1 MTPNRTLKSTFKLI
15 AANLLFALVYFAVSY
30 LAYHYMVR
38 PNIAIWPATGMG
50 IGAVIIWK
58 KRVLP
63 GLILAEILISVAIYG
78 SHKTLGLNEATF
90 YNLLFLFANVFRPI
104 LAGFLVLNVLKGQL
118 ALVKKSDIFTF
129 FSYAALLPLLLTTL
143 LFSILL
149 YQIGYYTSDYFI
161 TNTVLW
167 YLGDVM
173 SVLIFTPA
181 LLTLFSHPKA
191 LWRPRIISLTLP
203 ILISFILISLLFN
216 SFHQFETLR
225 INNDIEN
232 RLNFLSNILAHA
244 TNDEQLLMQQLSQ
257 QASKQE
263 DLIIDLAIQ
272 VNNDYQNIYRNSNT
286 PVSRFNE
293 FIHTTDIKIED
304 QNYRLT
310 IAPANDHFISHAP
323 WNLWL
328 MLTIAMFFS
337 GFIAVVMLILTG
349 RNYTAARRVI
359 ERTRDLNL
367 SNLKLAQKNLDYKR
381 IIESHPVIFW
391 KVNIQQD
398 QIKFVSSEAESLLG
412 YPLKQWLTE
421 PHFLMNK
428 IHPNDL
434 SAFKTALF
442 QDVFKTQNLEID
454 YRIKHANGSYR
465 WFRDTLYLPE
475 DFDQTH
481 EIMGMMVD
489 IHDKK
494 SSAQKIHHLAFH
506 DHLTQLPN
514 RQQLQSVLQELI
526 KGGEQQELFGAVIFL
541 DMDRFKVLNDALGH
555 HFGDLLLLKISNRL
569 KLYQDEFKLIA
580 RFGGDE
586 FVLVTDCEYQ
596 TANDAAV
603 QIIMLAEDIIQTLAK
618 PYQISH
624 HHHICTVSMGV
635 AIYPNQGN
643 TVNDIIRQADVAM
656 YRSKEQGR
664 NQVTMYHPSMKQ
676 HNDQILFVEQVLRK
690 AVNEDAFILKYQP
703 IVNKDR
709 TIVSFEALI
718 RIFQDGRIIY
728 PDEFIPVAEDTD
740 LIQAVGRWVISN
752 ACFVANE
759 CGHNISINVSSKQFH
774 QQGFI
779 KYIEQ
784 IINRF
789 EIKPNSLTIELTE
802 GVVVGNFNELQYK
815 FNRLKELG
823 VKIAIDDFGTG
834 YSSLQY
840 LRQLPIDYL
849 KIDKSFIEDI
859 QTDESAEVIIKTIT
873 AMAGN
878 LKMKTIAEGI
888 ENEVQFTML
897 KNLGCDYFQG
907 FLFGRPG
914 DLRTI
919 QDS

>member
-1 MTPNRTLKSTFKLI
+1 MTLKSPLKSAVKLI
-15 AANLLFALVYFAVSY
+15 AANLLFALVYFVACY

-38 PNIAIWPATGMG
+38 PNIAIWPGTGLG

-58 KRVLP
+58 KRILP
-63 GLILAEILISVAIYG
+63 GIILGELLISVFIYKV
-78 SHKTLGLNEATF
+78 HNKLGFNEASF
-90 YNLLFLFANVFRPI
+90 YNLLFLIANIFRPI
-104 LAGFLVLNVLKGQL
+104 LAGFLTLYALKGKL
-118 ALVKKSDIFTF
+118 SLVKRNDIFKF
-129 FSYAALLPLLLTTL
+129 FSYTALLPFLLTTL
-143 LFSILL
+143 IFTTLL
-149 YQIGYYTSDYFI
+149 YQIGYYTGDHFF
-161 TNTVLW
+161 TNNLLW
-167 YLGDVM
+167 YLGDIM

-181 LLTLFSHPKA
+181 LLSLFGRPKA
-191 LWRPRIISLTLP
+191 LWRPRIVSLTLP
-203 ILISFILISLLFN
+203 ILVSFILITLLFN
-216 SFHQFETLR
+216 SFHQFEILR
-225 INNDIEN
+225 INNDIEK
-232 RLNFLSNILAHA
+232 RLS
-244 TNDEQLLMQQLSQ
+244 LLTDNLISTANNEQQLIQ
-257 QASKQE
+257 QLTQQTATKK
-263 DLIIDLAIQ
+263 DFIIDLATPI
-272 VNNDYQNIYRNSNT
+272 NNDLHSIYVNQNV
-286 PVSRFNE
+286 PLSRYNE
-293 FIHTTDIKIED
+293 FVHTADLKIN
-304 QNYRLT
+304 QKNYQLT
-310 IAPANDHFISHAP
+310 MAPANDHFTSQAP

-328 MLTIAMFFS
+328 TLIIAMFFS

-349 RNYTAARRVI
+349 RNYTAAQIVR
-359 ERTRDLNL
+359 ERTKDLNL
-367 SNLKLAQKNLDYKR
+367 SNLKLAQKNLNYRR

-412 YPLKQWLTE
+412 YPRKQWLTE

-434 SAFKTALF
+434 NGFKTALY
-442 QDVFKTQNLEID
+442 QDIFKTQNLEID
-454 YRIKHANGSYR
+454 YRIKHVNGSYR

-475 DFDQTH
+475 DFDQSH

-489 IHDKK
+489 INDKK
-494 SSAQKIHHLAFH
+494 TSAQKIQHLAFH

-514 RQQLQSVLQELI
+514 RQQLQSTLGDLI
-526 KGGEQQELFGAVIFL
+526 DGGEQQQLFGAVIFL

-555 HFGDLLLLKISNRL
+555 HFGDQLLIKIANRL

-603 QIIMLAEDIIQTLAK
+603 QIIMLSEDIIQTLAK

-624 HHHICTVSMGV
+624 HQHICTVSMGV
-635 AIYPNQGN
+635 SIYPNHGN

-690 AVNEDAFILKYQP
+690 AVNEDSFILKYQP
-703 IVNKDR
+703 MVDKDR
-709 TIVSFEALI
+709 NIVSFEALI
-718 RIFQDGRIIY
+718 RIFQDNRIIY

-759 CGHNISINVSSKQFH
+759 CDHNISINVSSKQFH

-823 VKIAIDDFGTG
+823 IKIAIDDFGTG

-840 LRQLPIDYL
+840 LRRLPIDYL

-859 QTDESAEVIIKTIT
+859 QTDDSAVIIIKTIA

-878 LKMKTIAEGI
+878 LNMKTIAEGV
-888 ENEVQFTML
+888 ENEAQFAML
-897 KNLGCDYFQG
+897 KTLGCDYFQG
-907 FLFGRPG
+907 YLFGRPG

-919 QDS
+919 QDN